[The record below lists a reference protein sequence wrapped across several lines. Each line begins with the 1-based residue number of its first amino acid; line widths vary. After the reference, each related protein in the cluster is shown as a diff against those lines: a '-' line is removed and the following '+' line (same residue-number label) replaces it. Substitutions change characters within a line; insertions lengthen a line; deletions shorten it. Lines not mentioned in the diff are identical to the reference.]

1 MDYKK
6 ILRFFIFAAVM
17 LICLQ
22 TVVKA
27 QASLH
32 VDFYVKKD
40 TGNLVTLWNA
50 NKPSPDITTL
60 FDIYKYQYNIALYT
74 ADSTFYICDNALF
87 TGKRTVQAGF
97 AVLLAGNK
105 AQGVQ
110 RNWWY
115 SKLNTST
122 DSIKVSIDIWEK

>member
-1 MDYKK
+1 MDYNK

-60 FDIYKYQYNIALYT
+60 YTVFKKYNIALYT
-74 ADSTFYICDNALF
+74 ADSTFYMCDNALF
-87 TGKRTVQAGF
+87 TGKRQIQAGF
-97 AVLLAGNK
+97 PVFLGGNDAYAIQK
-105 AQGVQ
+105 
-110 RNWWY
+110 NWWY

-122 DSIKVSIDIWEK
+122 DSIKVSIDIWER